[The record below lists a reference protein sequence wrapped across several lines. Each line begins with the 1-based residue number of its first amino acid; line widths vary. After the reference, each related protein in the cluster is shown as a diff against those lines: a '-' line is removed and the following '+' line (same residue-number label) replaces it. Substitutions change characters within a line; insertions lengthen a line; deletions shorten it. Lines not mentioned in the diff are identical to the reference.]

1 MGKEGPKFKEL
12 RVWQKGKDL
21 AIYIYQITNT
31 GDFAKDYGLKDI
43 QKETF
48 QEIEKGCIDISSLKM
63 LSNSKSI
70 AARAETFCLLYT
82 SRTKMKQDIY
92 CAIAKLVTAASELT
106 FQDDKRTGTVQ
117 REL

>member
-48 QEIEKGCIDISSLKM
+48 
-63 LSNSKSI
+63 
-70 AARAETFCLLYT
+70 
-82 SRTKMKQDIY
+82 
-92 CAIAKLVTAASELT
+92 
-106 FQDDKRTGTVQ
+106 
-117 REL
+117 